1 MQSAKSSLH
10 ASQLAITVRVVQHMP
25 RVDRIKEEIGWLKV
39 AFAIAVA
46 LDASLVAWLAQNYE
60 TARAVVLLAGL
71 VAALALAA
79 TVVYVSRLAYRLLK
93 ELEDA

>member
-1 MQSAKSSLH
+1 VQSAKSSLH
-10 ASQLAITVRVVQHMP
+10 ASQLAITVRVVQDMP